1 MISNAN
7 FQFFA
12 LFILLVILANNHK
25 TLANRIYRRNDNA
38 NFQFFALFIL
48 LVILANNHKTLANRI
63 YRRNDY
69 VPHPLLYVDGQP
81 RFQLDRYNFSDE
93 SMDNEQTAPDLW
105 SVIFHPKYIP
115 AIPGPS
121 VRRGVSSSMPFNK
134 RKIPLELQKAL
145 YAHGI
150 VGRRR

>member
-1 MISNAN
+1 MRESFITIIISFSFNRYINLHLFQFLMIS
-7 FQFFA
+7 
-12 LFILLVILANNHK
+12 
-25 TLANRIYRRNDNA
+25 NA

-69 VPHPLLYVDGQP
+69 VPHSLLYVDGQP

>member
-1 MISNAN
+1 MRESFIIIIIFFSFNRYISLHLSQFLMISNAN

-25 TLANRIYRRNDNA
+25 TLANTIYRRNGYA
-38 NFQFFALFIL
+38 
-48 LVILANNHKTLANRI
+48 
-63 YRRNDY
+63 
-69 VPHPLLYVDGQP
+69 PHPLLYVDDQS
-81 RFQLDRYNFSDE
+81 RFQLDRDNLSHEF
-93 SMDNEQTAPDLW
+93 MDNEQPASNLW
-105 SVIFHPKYIP
+105 SVIFHPNHIP
-115 AIPGPS
+115 AMPGTS
-121 VRRGVSSSMPFNK
+121 VRRGVSSSMSFNK